1 MGYFPL
7 ANSNLWLW
15 SRREEV
21 QLLMD
26 QAESVLGWNYDGYDD
41 DVVDNHH
48 HDDVDNN
55 KNHHHHH
62 HDHQLKRGKF

>member
-1 MGYFPL
+1 
-7 ANSNLWLW
+7 
-15 SRREEV
+15 
-21 QLLMD
+21 MD